1 MKHKLSI
8 VCILLGA
15 ALIGSAL
22 LLFGYHRAEDAH
34 AGTAS
39 QEAVSEIQK
48 QIEQAQTVAMET
60 QVTNQ
65 EDNINHSPEPSMDEI
80 LESDDEPYTTGPV
93 TMVGDYEYIGVL
105 DLPALNLSLPI
116 MSDWDYERLKMAP
129 CRQFGSAATDDLV
142 IAGHNYINHF
152 GSLGM
157 LKAGDSVT
165 FTGTDGA
172 VNTYVVSETAT
183 ISPTETEKVTE
194 SGYPLVLYTCTYGRQ
209 SRIVIYC
216 SRACIS

>member
-1 MKHKLSI
+1 
-8 VCILLGA
+8 
-15 ALIGSAL
+15 
-22 LLFGYHRAEDAH
+22 
-34 AGTAS
+34 
-39 QEAVSEIQK
+39 
-48 QIEQAQTVAMET
+48 
-60 QVTNQ
+60 
-65 EDNINHSPEPSMDEI
+65 MDEI

-157 LKAGDSVT
+157 LKAGDPSPLPAQTARSILTSSPRPQPSVPPRPKRSQKAAIPSS
-165 FTGTDGA
+165 FTPAPTAD
-172 VNTYVVSETAT
+172 NRVS
-183 ISPTETEKVTE
+183 
-194 SGYPLVLYTCTYGRQ
+194 
-209 SRIVIYC
+209 
-216 SRACIS
+216 

>member
-1 MKHKLSI
+1 MKHKLGI

-22 LLFGYHRAEDAH
+22 LLFGYNRAEDAH

-93 TMVGDYEYIGVL
+93 TMVGDYKYIGVL
-105 DLPALNLSLPI
+105 DLPALNLSI

-216 SRACIS
+216 SRA

>member
-1 MKHKLSI
+1 
-8 VCILLGA
+8 
-15 ALIGSAL
+15 
-22 LLFGYHRAEDAH
+22 
-34 AGTAS
+34 
-39 QEAVSEIQK
+39 
-48 QIEQAQTVAMET
+48 MET

-65 EDNINHSPEPSMDEI
+65 EDHINHSPEPSMDEI

-105 DLPALNLSLPI
+105 NLPALNLSLPI

-129 CRQFGSAATDDLV
+129 CRQFGSDDLV

-157 LKAGDSVT
+157 LKAGDPVT

-183 ISPTETEKVTE
+183 ISSAETEKVTE
-194 SGYPLVLYTCTYGRQ
+194 SG
-209 SRIVIYC
+209 
-216 SRACIS
+216 

>member
-1 MKHKLSI
+1 MKHKLGI

-22 LLFGYHRAEDAH
+22 LLFGYNRAEDAH

-48 QIEQAQTVAMET
+48 QIEQAQTVAMEM

-65 EDNINHSPEPSMDEI
+65 KDNINHSPEPSMDEI
-80 LESDDEPYTTGPV
+80 LESNDEPYTTGPV

-105 DLPALNLSLPI
+105 DLPALNLSI

-194 SGYPLVLYTCTYGRQ
+194 SGYPLVLYICTYGRQ

-216 SRACIS
+216 SRA

>member
-1 MKHKLSI
+1 MVRRCSS
-8 VCILLGA
+8 LG
-15 ALIGSAL
+15 
-22 LLFGYHRAEDAH
+22 YNRAEDAY

-105 DLPALNLSLPI
+105 DLPALNLSI
-116 MSDWDYERLKMAP
+116 MSDWDYERLKMVP

-194 SGYPLVLYTCTYGRQ
+194 SGYPRVLYTCTYGRQ

-216 SRACIS
+216 SRA

>member
-1 MKHKLSI
+1 
-8 VCILLGA
+8 
-15 ALIGSAL
+15 
-22 LLFGYHRAEDAH
+22 
-34 AGTAS
+34 
-39 QEAVSEIQK
+39 
-48 QIEQAQTVAMET
+48 MET

-65 EDNINHSPEPSMDEI
+65 EDHINHSPEPSMDEI

-157 LKAGDSVT
+157 LKAGDRRRGQYLRRLRDRNHQSHRDRK
-165 FTGTDGA
+165 GHRKRL
-172 VNTYVVSETAT
+172 SPRPLHLHLRQT
-183 ISPTETEKVTE
+183 IAYRDLLQPRLNQLKT
-194 SGYPLVLYTCTYGRQ
+194 LRHLR
-209 SRIVIYC
+209 
-216 SRACIS
+216 

>member
-1 MKHKLSI
+1 M
-8 VCILLGA
+8 
-15 ALIGSAL
+15 
-22 LLFGYHRAEDAH
+22 GYNRAEDAY

-105 DLPALNLSLPI
+105 DLPALNLSI
-116 MSDWDYERLKMAP
+116 MSDWDYERLKMVP

-216 SRACIS
+216 SRA

>member
-1 MKHKLSI
+1 MKHKLGI

-105 DLPALNLSLPI
+105 DLPARNLSLPI

-216 SRACIS
+216 SRA

>member
-1 MKHKLSI
+1 M
-8 VCILLGA
+8 
-15 ALIGSAL
+15 
-22 LLFGYHRAEDAH
+22 GYNRAEDAY

-93 TMVGDYEYIGVL
+93 TMVGDYKYIGVL

-216 SRACIS
+216 SRA

>member
-1 MKHKLSI
+1 MKHKLGI

-22 LLFGYHRAEDAH
+22 LLFGYNRAEDAH

-80 LESDDEPYTTGPV
+80 LESNDEPYTTGPV

-105 DLPALNLSLPI
+105 DLPALNLSI

-216 SRACIS
+216 SRA

>member
-1 MKHKLSI
+1 MKHKLGI

-22 LLFGYHRAEDAH
+22 LLFGYNRAEDAH

-65 EDNINHSPEPSMDEI
+65 EDNINHSPEPSMDDI

-209 SRIVIYC
+209 SRIGIYC
-216 SRACIS
+216 SRA

>member
-1 MKHKLSI
+1 
-8 VCILLGA
+8 
-15 ALIGSAL
+15 
-22 LLFGYHRAEDAH
+22 
-34 AGTAS
+34 
-39 QEAVSEIQK
+39 
-48 QIEQAQTVAMET
+48 MEP

-165 FTGTDGA
+165 FTDTDGA

-183 ISPTETEKVTE
+183 ISPTETENVTE
-194 SGYPLVLYTCTYGRQ
+194 SG
-209 SRIVIYC
+209 
-216 SRACIS
+216 

>member
-1 MKHKLSI
+1 MKHKLGI

-22 LLFGYHRAEDAH
+22 LLFGYNRAEDAH

-48 QIEQAQTVAMET
+48 QIEQAQTVAMEM

-65 EDNINHSPEPSMDEI
+65 KDNINHSPEPSMDEI
-80 LESDDEPYTTGPV
+80 LESNDEPYTTGPV

-105 DLPALNLSLPI
+105 DLPALNLSI

-216 SRACIS
+216 SRA

>member
-1 MKHKLSI
+1 M
-8 VCILLGA
+8 
-15 ALIGSAL
+15 
-22 LLFGYHRAEDAH
+22 GYNRSEDAH

-216 SRACIS
+216 SRA

>member
-1 MKHKLSI
+1 
-8 VCILLGA
+8 
-15 ALIGSAL
+15 
-22 LLFGYHRAEDAH
+22 
-34 AGTAS
+34 
-39 QEAVSEIQK
+39 
-48 QIEQAQTVAMET
+48 MET

-65 EDNINHSPEPSMDEI
+65 EDHINHSPEPSMDEI

-172 VNTYVVSETAT
+172 VNTYVDSETAT
-183 ISPTETEKVTE
+183 ISPPRPKRSQKAAIPSSFTPAPTADNRV
-194 SGYPLVLYTCTYGRQ
+194 S
-209 SRIVIYC
+209 
-216 SRACIS
+216 

>member
-1 MKHKLSI
+1 
-8 VCILLGA
+8 
-15 ALIGSAL
+15 
-22 LLFGYHRAEDAH
+22 
-34 AGTAS
+34 
-39 QEAVSEIQK
+39 
-48 QIEQAQTVAMET
+48 MET

-65 EDNINHSPEPSMDEI
+65 EDNINHSPEPSMDKI

-105 DLPALNLSLPI
+105 DLPVLNLSLPI

-165 FTGTDGA
+165 FTDTDGA

-183 ISPTETEKVTE
+183 ISPPRPKRSQKAAIPSSFTPAPTADNRV
-194 SGYPLVLYTCTYGRQ
+194 S
-209 SRIVIYC
+209 
-216 SRACIS
+216 

>member
-1 MKHKLSI
+1 M
-8 VCILLGA
+8 
-15 ALIGSAL
+15 
-22 LLFGYHRAEDAH
+22 GYNRAEDAH

-80 LESDDEPYTTGPV
+80 LESDAEPYTTGPV

-105 DLPALNLSLPI
+105 DLPARNLSLPI

-142 IAGHNYINHF
+142 IAGHNYITT
-152 GSLGM
+152 SEASASSKPETPSPLPAQTARSI
-157 LKAGDSVT
+157 LTSSPRPQPSAPPRPKRSQKAAIPSS
-165 FTGTDGA
+165 FTPAPTAD
-172 VNTYVVSETAT
+172 NRVS
-183 ISPTETEKVTE
+183 
-194 SGYPLVLYTCTYGRQ
+194 
-209 SRIVIYC
+209 
-216 SRACIS
+216 

>member
-1 MKHKLSI
+1 
-8 VCILLGA
+8 
-15 ALIGSAL
+15 
-22 LLFGYHRAEDAH
+22 
-34 AGTAS
+34 
-39 QEAVSEIQK
+39 
-48 QIEQAQTVAMET
+48 
-60 QVTNQ
+60 
-65 EDNINHSPEPSMDEI
+65 
-80 LESDDEPYTTGPV
+80 
-93 TMVGDYEYIGVL
+93 MVGDYEYIGVL
-105 DLPALNLSLPI
+105 DLPALNLSI

-216 SRACIS
+216 SRA

>member
-1 MKHKLSI
+1 M
-8 VCILLGA
+8 
-15 ALIGSAL
+15 
-22 LLFGYHRAEDAH
+22 GYHRAEDAH

-80 LESDDEPYTTGPV
+80 LETDDEPYTTGPV

-105 DLPALNLSLPI
+105 DFPALNLSLPI

-194 SGYPLVLYTCTYGRQ
+194 SGYPLVPYTCTYGRQ

-216 SRACIS
+216 SCA

>member
-1 MKHKLSI
+1 M
-8 VCILLGA
+8 
-15 ALIGSAL
+15 
-22 LLFGYHRAEDAH
+22 GYNRAEDAY

-80 LESDDEPYTTGPV
+80 LESNDEPYTTGPV

-216 SRACIS
+216 SRA

>member
-1 MKHKLSI
+1 
-8 VCILLGA
+8 
-15 ALIGSAL
+15 
-22 LLFGYHRAEDAH
+22 
-34 AGTAS
+34 
-39 QEAVSEIQK
+39 
-48 QIEQAQTVAMET
+48 MET

-65 EDNINHSPEPSMDEI
+65 EDNINHSPDPSMDEI

-142 IAGHNYINHF
+142 IAGHNYIHHF

-194 SGYPLVLYTCTYGRQ
+194 SGYPLVLCTCTYGRQ

-216 SRACIS
+216 SRAESVENAPPSQMAERFCAILNQTMQVQLKGSGFVPHWMPVSSS

>member
-1 MKHKLSI
+1 MVRRCSS
-8 VCILLGA
+8 LG
-15 ALIGSAL
+15 
-22 LLFGYHRAEDAH
+22 YNRAEDAH

-93 TMVGDYEYIGVL
+93 TKVGDYEYIGVL
-105 DLPALNLSLPI
+105 YLPALNLSI

-209 SRIVIYC
+209 SRIGIYC
-216 SRACIS
+216 SRA

>member
-1 MKHKLSI
+1 MKHKLGI

-48 QIEQAQTVAMET
+48 QIEQAQTVAMEP

-105 DLPALNLSLPI
+105 DLPARNLSLPI

-183 ISPTETEKVTE
+183 ISPAETEKVTE

-216 SRACIS
+216 SRA

>member
-1 MKHKLSI
+1 
-8 VCILLGA
+8 
-15 ALIGSAL
+15 
-22 LLFGYHRAEDAH
+22 
-34 AGTAS
+34 
-39 QEAVSEIQK
+39 
-48 QIEQAQTVAMET
+48 MET

-65 EDNINHSPEPSMDEI
+65 EDNINHSPEPSMDDI

-105 DLPALNLSLPI
+105 DLPALNLSLPL

-152 GSLGM
+152 GSFGM

-194 SGYPLVLYTCTYGRQ
+194 SGYPRVLYTCTYGRQ

-216 SRACIS
+216 SRA

>member
-1 MKHKLSI
+1 MKHKLGI

-22 LLFGYHRAEDAH
+22 LLFGYNRAEDAH

-48 QIEQAQTVAMET
+48 QIEQAQSVAMET

-65 EDNINHSPEPSMDEI
+65 EETVKHLPEPSMDEI
-80 LESDDEPYTTGPV
+80 LQTDDEPYTTGPV

-129 CRQFGSAATDDLV
+129 CRQFGSAETDDLV
-142 IAGHNYINHF
+142 IAGHNYVNHF

-165 FTGTDGA
+165 FTAMDGT
-172 VNTYVVSETAT
+172 VNSYVVSETAT
-183 ISPTETEKVTE
+183 ISPAETEKVTD

-216 SRACIS
+216 SRA

>member
-1 MKHKLSI
+1 
-8 VCILLGA
+8 
-15 ALIGSAL
+15 
-22 LLFGYHRAEDAH
+22 
-34 AGTAS
+34 
-39 QEAVSEIQK
+39 
-48 QIEQAQTVAMET
+48 
-60 QVTNQ
+60 
-65 EDNINHSPEPSMDEI
+65 MDEI

-105 DLPALNLSLPI
+105 DLPVLNLSLPI

-129 CRQFGSAATDDLV
+129 CRQFGSDDLV

-194 SGYPLVLYTCTYGRQ
+194 SG
-209 SRIVIYC
+209 
-216 SRACIS
+216 

>member
-1 MKHKLSI
+1 
-8 VCILLGA
+8 
-15 ALIGSAL
+15 
-22 LLFGYHRAEDAH
+22 
-34 AGTAS
+34 
-39 QEAVSEIQK
+39 
-48 QIEQAQTVAMET
+48 MET

-152 GSLGM
+152 GSLGV

-194 SGYPLVLYTCTYGRQ
+194 SGYPLVLCTCTYGRQ

-216 SRACIS
+216 SRAESVENAPPSQMAERFCAILNQTMQVQLKGSGFVPHWMPVSSS

>member
-1 MKHKLSI
+1 
-8 VCILLGA
+8 
-15 ALIGSAL
+15 
-22 LLFGYHRAEDAH
+22 
-34 AGTAS
+34 
-39 QEAVSEIQK
+39 
-48 QIEQAQTVAMET
+48 MET

-172 VNTYVVSETAT
+172 VNAYVVSETAT

-194 SGYPLVLYTCTYGRQ
+194 SGYPLVLCTCTYGRQ

-216 SRACIS
+216 SRA

>member
-1 MKHKLSI
+1 
-8 VCILLGA
+8 
-15 ALIGSAL
+15 
-22 LLFGYHRAEDAH
+22 
-34 AGTAS
+34 
-39 QEAVSEIQK
+39 
-48 QIEQAQTVAMET
+48 MET

-65 EDNINHSPEPSMDEI
+65 EDHINHSPEPSMDEI

-129 CRQFGSAATDDLV
+129 CRQV

-216 SRACIS
+216 SRA

>member
-1 MKHKLSI
+1 MKHKLGI

-105 DLPALNLSLPI
+105 DLPALNLSLLV

-216 SRACIS
+216 SRA

>member
-1 MKHKLSI
+1 
-8 VCILLGA
+8 
-15 ALIGSAL
+15 
-22 LLFGYHRAEDAH
+22 
-34 AGTAS
+34 
-39 QEAVSEIQK
+39 
-48 QIEQAQTVAMET
+48 MET

-80 LESDDEPYTTGPV
+80 LETDEPYTTGPV

-165 FTGTDGA
+165 FTDTDGA

-183 ISPTETEKVTE
+183 ISPTETENVTE

-216 SRACIS
+216 SRA